1 MLDGTK
7 TKKEIVTALQD
18 LAQKQQLQIR
28 ENNILVV
35 DPEKVKTILEK
46 QLEQALFI
54 LAMNSLLIA

>member
-1 MLDGTK
+1 
-7 TKKEIVTALQD
+7 
-18 LAQKQQLQIR
+18 
-28 ENNILVV
+28 V